1 MLDSQDIKT
10 YKQKL
15 QYSVMNPVR
24 ELYTSALGAKMFVGV
39 GGNST
44 EEMMFHLRYKQCR
57 TVWRKTF

>member
-1 MLDSQDIKT
+1 
-10 YKQKL
+10 
-15 QYSVMNPVR
+15 MNPVR